1 MSLGGFALGLSQS
14 LQKAEERYQDKIER
28 DQARADR
35 LAAQT
40 AGYAFTEKMY
50 KQRREDDYKDKI
62 SERYA
67 TLSGLFGS
75 DEKGKLLTAAFM
87 PFDLESTRATVDDF
101 KAKVKGTG
109 IDFRNYMEVANP
121 EGSPENYSAKDLPN
135 LPTILSAFVDRR
147 QGNIPEGFALPTI
160 SYKDVP
166 VFDDK
171 RTDLG
176 VDVTDDPYENM
187 VNLQLEIKE
196 RMVDI
201 QSNNP
206 RIVKQAEKELKL
218 LKGLLDGEK
227 VKAENL
233 VGQDFDKSGHLNW
246 IGSTIK
252 SYKSEL
258 FGDKYKPIYEAG
270 QLVNIRIEGTV
281 TDILDTYEIGYNKKN
296 EVLNNFKGSKSLY
309 AQGAYRFNSDY
320 VVAGNAFLRDSINKA
335 VNETYIERLDPN
347 NRGQKIGGT
356 GPIKINMTNPT
367 QEDLENIKK
376 LNKGDVYIPIITVG
390 GVDTELDPEMIRAK
404 FVPTKDDPTGLDVYR
419 EFSSVSPVIGQ

>member
-50 KQRREDDYKDKI
+50 KLRREDDYKDKI
-62 SERYA
+62 ADRYA
-67 TLSGLFGS
+67 QLSGLFGS

-87 PFDLESTRATVDDF
+87 PFDIESTRATVDDF

-121 EGSPENYSAKDLPN
+121 EGSPENYSAKDLPS
-135 LPTILSAFVDRR
+135 LSTITSAFVDRR
-147 QGNIPEGFALPTI
+147 QGKIPEGFVLPTV
-160 SYKDVP
+160 SYLDVP
-166 VFDDK
+166 IFDTK

-187 VNLQLEIKE
+187 VNLELAIKE
-196 RMVDI
+196 RMVDV

-206 RIVKQAEKELKL
+206 RIKKQAEKELNL
-218 LKGLLDGEK
+218 LRGLLDGEK

-281 TDILDTYEIGYNKKN
+281 TDILDTYKIGYDKRN

-335 VNETYIERLDPN
+335 VNETYIKRMDPN
-347 NRGQKIGGT
+347 TRKMAGGT

-367 QEDLENIKK
+367 QEDFEKIKK
-376 LNKGDVYIPIITVG
+376 LNKGDVYIPIMTVG
-390 GVDTELDPEMIRAK
+390 GVSTELDPEMIRAK
-404 FVPTKDDPTGLDVYR
+404 FAPSPNNPTGLDFYR

>member
-14 LQKAEERYQDKIER
+14 LQKAEDRYQDKIER

-40 AGYAFTEKMY
+40 AGYAFTERMY
-50 KQRREDDYKDKI
+50 KTRREDDYKDKI

-87 PFDLESTRATVDDF
+87 PFDLESTKATVDDF
-101 KAKVKGTG
+101 KAKVKNTG

-121 EGSPENYSAKDLPN
+121 EGSPENYSAKDLPS
-135 LPTILSAFVDRR
+135 LSTITSAFVDRR
-147 QGNIPEGFALPTI
+147 QGKIPEGFALPTI
-160 SYKDVP
+160 SYLDVP

-281 TDILDTYEIGYNKKN
+281 TDILDTYEIGFNKKN

-404 FVPTKDDPTGLDVYR
+404 FAPTNDDPTGLDVYR